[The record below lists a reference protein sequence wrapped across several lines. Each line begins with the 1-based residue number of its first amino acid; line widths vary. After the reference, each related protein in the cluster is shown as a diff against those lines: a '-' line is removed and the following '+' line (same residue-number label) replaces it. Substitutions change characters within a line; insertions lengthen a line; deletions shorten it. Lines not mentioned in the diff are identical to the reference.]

1 MKAIRT
7 LIIDDEP
14 VARQGL
20 RKLLGRETDVQ
31 LCGECAD
38 GSSAVQAIEQFEPE
52 LVFVDVQM
60 PGMNGFEILM
70 RARVKRPP
78 LVIFVTAYNLY
89 ALRAFEVDALDY
101 LLKPFSDR
109 RFRQAL
115 EKARTQIWK
124 ERHLSRL
131 NDRVWSLLDRLDAKV
146 EAAASPAPTY
156 LTRIPVR
163 IKEKVT
169 LVDVGTI
176 DWIEAANNYVVLH
189 VGERSCLVR
198 ATISSLEKKLDP
210 ERFLRVH
217 RSRILNIDRVREMQ
231 PLASGDCMLMLQ
243 NGTELTSSRTYSERL
258 RRALNPVL

>member
-20 RKLLGRETDVQ
+20 RKLLKREADVQ

-38 GSSAVQAIEQFEPE
+38 GPAAVQAIEQFEPQ
-52 LVFVDVQM
+52 LAFVDIQI

-70 RARVKRPP
+70 QARVKRPP

-115 EKARTQIWK
+115 EKSTDSTLEGAPPLPA
-124 ERHLSRL
+124 ERPGLVPSGSPRCQGRRGGFAGTNLPDADSGPHQRKGHTCRRR
-131 NDRVWSLLDRLDAKV
+131 DDRLD
-146 EAAASPAPTY
+146 
-156 LTRIPVR
+156 
-163 IKEKVT
+163 
-169 LVDVGTI
+169 
-176 DWIEAANNYVVLH
+176 
-189 VGERSCLVR
+189 
-198 ATISSLEKKLDP
+198 
-210 ERFLRVH
+210 
-217 RSRILNIDRVREMQ
+217 
-231 PLASGDCMLMLQ
+231 
-243 NGTELTSSRTYSERL
+243 
-258 RRALNPVL
+258 